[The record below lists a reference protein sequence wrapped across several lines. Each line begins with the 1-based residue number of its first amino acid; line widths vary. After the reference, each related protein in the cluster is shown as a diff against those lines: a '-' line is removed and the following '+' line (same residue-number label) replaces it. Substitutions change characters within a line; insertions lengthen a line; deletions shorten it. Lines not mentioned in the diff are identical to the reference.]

1 MAIKDTADA
10 HSGSSLSWLYQK
22 PYMGLVIW
30 GTVLLWKPI
39 AHTVVVSERLI
50 FPGNSAYLVGA
61 LLGLVGFVLV
71 WIGFKKDELT
81 ASALG
86 WMGGALI
93 WLGWFES
100 AFHFFAHL
108 LNIQPVKSNGFEIL
122 SAELQIIEA
131 SAVLYIA
138 TLIFLG
144 LNKDTRCRMFLW
156 FHRNA
161 KLKPETPTPGY
172 RRQYSRITALETVFI
187 SWFFYIFII
196 LLFDPRIFG
205 PQHFVTVSAFWGA
218 LIWGLYLMAFK
229 MPNFSNAGEAIRYA
243 IPSTGIIWLC
253 FEMASAWGWY
263 QEIWLKP
270 IEFPVSNIVF
280 ALVFIAFGTA
290 IVLNSN
296 RGLLPKARKTA

>member
-1 MAIKDTADA
+1 MAIKDTADIS
-10 HSGSSLSWLYQK
+10 SGSGFSWLYQK

-30 GTVLLWKPI
+30 GTILLWKPI
-39 AHTVVVSERLI
+39 AHTVVVGERLI
-50 FPGNSAYLVGA
+50 FPGNSAYIVGA
-61 LLGLVGFVLV
+61 LLGFAGLVMV

-86 WMGGALI
+86 WMGGAFI

-100 AFHFFAHL
+100 AFHFFARL
-108 LNIQPVKSNGFEIL
+108 LNIQPVKWNGFEIL
-122 SAELQIIEA
+122 SAELQIIES

-138 TLIFLG
+138 MLILLG
-144 LNKDTRCRMFLW
+144 LNKDTRCRMFKW

-161 KLKPETPTPGY
+161 KLKPEAPTPGY
-172 RRQYSRITALETVFI
+172 RRQYSRIAAIETVFV

-196 LLFDPRIFG
+196 LLFDPRILG
-205 PQHFVTVSAFWGA
+205 PQHFVTVAAFWGA

-229 MPNFSNAGEAIRYA
+229 MPNFTNAGEAIRYA
-243 IPSTGIIWLC
+243 IPTTGIIWLC

-270 IEFPVSNIVF
+270 IEFPISNVVF
-280 ALVFIAFGTA
+280 ALVFVGLGALI
-290 IVLNSN
+290 IMNSN
-296 RGLLPKARKTA
+296 RGLLPKTAQV